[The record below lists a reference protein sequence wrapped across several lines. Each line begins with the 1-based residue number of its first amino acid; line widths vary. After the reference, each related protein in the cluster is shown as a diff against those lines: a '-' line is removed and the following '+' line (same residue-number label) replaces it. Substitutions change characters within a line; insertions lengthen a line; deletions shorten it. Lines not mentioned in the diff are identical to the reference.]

1 MNIQDNIQIELNKL
15 SEQQLNTIYSLVKE
29 LTKNSTES
37 LSIMDK
43 LKEITINEDENF
55 SKNIAKQLGRDI
67 FYNHFI

>member
-43 LKEITINEDENF
+43 LKEITI
-55 SKNIAKQLGRDI
+55 
-67 FYNHFI
+67 YV